1 MEHPLCRKEDILY
14 DKDGIHLNK
23 DTGTVQLLKD
33 FLRVSTGK
41 SLLQNLKTSNYCSK
55 FFISSLKLI

>member
-1 MEHPLCRKEDILY
+1 MKEDILY

-33 FLRVSTGK
+33 LFRVSTGK
-41 SLLQNLKTSNYCSK
+41 KTFTELKNSNYYFK
-55 FFISSLKLI
+55 FFISSLKVI